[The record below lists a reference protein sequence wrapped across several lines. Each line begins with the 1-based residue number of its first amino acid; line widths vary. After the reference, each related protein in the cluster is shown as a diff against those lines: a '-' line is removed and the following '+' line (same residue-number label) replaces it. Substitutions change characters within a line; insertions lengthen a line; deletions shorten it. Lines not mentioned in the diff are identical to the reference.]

1 MEQQEARHVVVIG
14 GGPSGLACAWRLAR
28 EGRRVTVLEAEARE
42 GGLCA
47 THEKDGFR
55 FDLGGHRFVSS
66 DTELSSRVRTWMG
79 DDLLVRERKS
89 AVLHEGRHFHYPL
102 EAGDLVRS
110 LGLAENARAMLD
122 YALSRAQRP
131 FVRERDRSFE
141 SWVRARFGNY
151 LYNAFFGP
159 YTEKLWGLAP
169 ERISADWAE
178 ERIGLLDL
186 SDAALRMAG
195 VRRTKIRTYARRYE
209 YPRLG
214 MGQLFA
220 RVAEDA
226 RRMGARIELG
236 ARVTKLVV
244 EGRRIREVVA
254 ERRGSEAAERR
265 RGGELRIAADAV
277 YATSPLPEIARQLV
291 SRGNGRA
298 VAMPRDVD
306 AAAAR
311 LRFRAL
317 RFLNVCLRGE
327 RVQPYTWLYVA
338 DGARRTS
345 RIQEPSHRSEA
356 MCPPGHA
363 SLMLEMPCDEGDA
376 LYTMPHDELLALGL
390 GELESLGFR
399 VADRL
404 VSSFSVAVAAG
415 YPVYHL
421 AHAQDRARVLAHLR
435 TLENLIVG
443 GRQGLFRYVFLDRA
457 MQMGDD
463 AARAILRNEMR
474 ADCTEREPVRAS
486 RPLEASALLA

>member
-1 MEQQEARHVVVIG
+1 MRSDLPVVVIG

-28 EGRRVTVLEAEARE
+28 EGRRVTVLEAEDRP

-47 THEKDGFR
+47 TYEKDGFR
-55 FDLGGHRFVSS
+55 FDLGGHRFVSADS
-66 DTELSSRVRTWMG
+66 ELSTRVRAWMG

-89 AVLHEGRHFHYPL
+89 AVLHDGRHFHYPL

-110 LGLAENARAMLD
+110 LGVAENARAMLD

-131 FVRERDRSFE
+131 FGRARGSSFE
-141 SWVRARFGNY
+141 AWVRARFGNY
-151 LYNAFFGP
+151 LYNTFFGP
-159 YTEKLWGLAP
+159 YTEKLWGIP
-169 ERISADWAE
+169 PTTISADWAE

-195 VRRTKIRTYARRYE
+195 LRRTRIRTYARRYE

-220 RVAEDA
+220 RIAEDA
-226 RRMGARIELG
+226 REMGARIELG
-236 ARVTKLVV
+236 ARVTGLVV
-244 EGRRIREVVA
+244 DRDRIREIVA
-254 ERRGSEAAERR
+254 D
-265 RGGELRIAADAV
+265 RGGETMRIRADAV

-291 SRGNGRA
+291 TASGTTPA
-298 VAMPRDVD
+298 SSDVT

-311 LRFRAL
+311 LRFRGL
-317 RFLNVCLRGE
+317 RFLNLCLRGE

-345 RIQEPSHRSEA
+345 RIQEPAHRSEA

-390 GELESLGFR
+390 AELDALGFR

-421 AHAQDRARVLAHLR
+421 AHAEDRARVLRHLASIR
-435 TLENLIVG
+435 NLVVG

-457 MQMGDD
+457 MQMGED
-463 AARAILRNEMR
+463 AAHAILRGEMR

-486 RPLEASALLA
+486 RPLEANALLA